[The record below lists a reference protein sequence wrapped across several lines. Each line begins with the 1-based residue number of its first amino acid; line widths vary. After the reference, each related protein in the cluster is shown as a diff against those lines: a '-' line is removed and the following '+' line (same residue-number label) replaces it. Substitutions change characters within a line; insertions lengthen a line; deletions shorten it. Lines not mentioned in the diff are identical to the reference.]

1 MDFGIA
7 RWYQAGLFQSLIVGM
22 LWLISFFIN
31 GNRDEDKA
39 SIDTS
44 QRLKGIVLLYYYTYL
59 SCWELHKRSMPQQLA
74 TNGRFLRGY
83 VQDCFLAGCNFS
95 SFLQENFWMCLFP
108 VLWLCWMWWDRWFG
122 LDKLCVFFPF
132 PSADWQCHFGVNL
145 ASKTVFV
152 SGHFGLVSKMCLFC
166 FCSSFR
172 QKLSLTLWDV
182 LRLNNVQWFITS
194 ERLSHWKYAWVEF
207 GATVPEAFS
216 DKSNKIT
223 ALKGFSVGLH

>member
-122 LDKLCVFFPF
+122 LDKLCVFFSISICRLTVSFWSKLGFQDSFCVWPF
-132 PSADWQCHFGVNL
+132 WISIKN
-145 ASKTVFV
+145 V
-152 SGHFGLVSKMCLFC
+152 SVLFLLI
-166 FCSSFR
+166 F
-172 QKLSLTLWDV
+172 
-182 LRLNNVQWFITS
+182 
-194 ERLSHWKYAWVEF
+194 
-207 GATVPEAFS
+207 
-216 DKSNKIT
+216 
-223 ALKGFSVGLH
+223 